1 MSNATLRKY
10 LNLCGL
16 FVLLVGLG
24 SAMLIYLLADEVPD
38 DSLGYVLVDGVLYPL
53 STSDSKTYR
62 REVQRFGGKAALL
75 FDDFGRWFAERWRG
89 KTLGKTIAWLSAF
102 LSLAIYLFG
111 RSLGPDSAPEA
122 HDLRERSP
130 PG

>member
-1 MSNATLRKY
+1 MSNTTLRRY
-10 LNLCGL
+10 LNLCCL
-16 FVLLVGLG
+16 IVLLAGLG
-24 SAMLIYLLADEVPD
+24 SATLIYLTAEEVPD
-38 DSLGYVLVDGVLYPL
+38 DSLGYVVVDGVLYPL

-89 KTLGKTIAWLSAF
+89 KTLGKTIAWLSA
-102 LSLAIYLFG
+102 LVSLGTYLFG
-111 RSLGPDSAPEA
+111 RLLGPDAKPTNP
-122 HDLRERSP
+122 DLPKSDR